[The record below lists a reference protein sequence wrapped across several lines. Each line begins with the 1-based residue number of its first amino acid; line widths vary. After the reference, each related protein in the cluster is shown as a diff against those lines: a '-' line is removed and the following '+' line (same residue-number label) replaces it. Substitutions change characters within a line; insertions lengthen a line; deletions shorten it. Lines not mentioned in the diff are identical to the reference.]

1 MRKRWRIAVVVQ
13 RYGQEVNGGAELH
26 ARWLAEQLTELGEVH
41 VFTTCAVDYYT
52 WADHYPAGD
61 SQIGGVNVSRFPVDK
76 PRDWPASKRRTF
88 QLLQSDHTLEA
99 EIQWMTEQGP
109 VSTPLF
115 KALAAAEP
123 DFDVFIFFTYLYA
136 TTYFGLP
143 LVSHKAILVP
153 TAHDEP
159 FLHLNIFKDTFNLP
173 KAIVFNTES
182 ERMLVNQI
190 VKSENQVQVVVG
202 VGVNVP
208 VDFSAGRFRQKYGIK
223 GGFLLYVGRVDE
235 SKNVP
240 QLLDFYGRFADEHD
254 DPPALVLIGKSSIPL
269 PDNPRIISLGFVSEE
284 VKYDALSAASV
295 VVIPSLYESL
305 SMIAL
310 EAWSVKVPV
319 LVNGRC
325 DVLKQQCRLSN
336 GGLYYYNYLEFASGL
351 ERLLGSATLRAA
363 LGQQGRLFVNRNYQ
377 WDIIRAKYHS
387 LFKTLF

>member
-1 MRKRWRIAVVVQ
+1 MSKRWRIAVVVQ
-13 RYGQEVNGGAELH
+13 RYGHEVNGGAELH
-26 ARWLAEQLTELGEVH
+26 ARWLAEQLTDIGEVH

-52 WADHYPAGD
+52 WANHYPTGET
-61 SQIGGVNVSRFPVDK
+61 QIAGVNVSRFPVDK
-76 PRDWPASKRRTF
+76 PRDWPSSKRRTF
-88 QLLQSDHTLEA
+88 QLLQSDHSLED
-99 EIQWMTEQGP
+99 EIEWMRDQGP
-109 VSTPLF
+109 VSTPLL
-115 KALAAAEP
+115 KALGEFER

-136 TTYFGLP
+136 TTFFGLP

-159 FLHLNIFKDTFNLP
+159 FIRLNIFKETFNLP

-182 ERMLVNQI
+182 ERSLVNQI
-190 VKSENQVQVVVG
+190 FKSEDQVQVVVG

-208 VDFSAGRFRQKYGIK
+208 INFSADRFRQSYGIE
-223 GGFLLYVGRVDE
+223 GDFLLYVGRVDE

-240 QLLDFYGRFADEHD
+240 QLLDFYSRFADQHD
-254 DPPALVLIGKSSIPL
+254 DPPALVLIGKSTLPL

-284 VKYDALSAASV
+284 VKFDALSAASV

-310 EAWSVKVPV
+310 EAWSMDVPV

-351 ERLLGSATLRAA
+351 ERLLGNATLRAA
-363 LGQQGRLFVNRNYQ
+363 LGQQGHLFVDRNYQ
-377 WDIIRAKYHS
+377 WDIIRAKYQALFKS
-387 LFKTLF
+387 LF